1 MGWVKDGEKFAF
13 LGLNIELG
21 AVEALALPGDY
32 TLLQEQLSLPEHW
45 KGWLGSQRVEEVEAC
60 PAYLA
65 IKMTA
70 RQPGVLD
77 GDDQRLRSLI
87 GHWYWGILLQD
98 RFVNLDDPFILAGSW
113 SRTELHLR
121 HFEMIDGTGRAIAEH
136 YPSLAAS
143 HIEGGFALAKVLR
156 DIAQEGAGQNW
167 RLRRC
172 LAIYQESR
180 AETDIL
186 DRVHQF
192 VRCIEGLIVSEPGQG
207 KPRFKSRTEL
217 FVGPR
222 HHDFMGDLYELRG
235 HIEHLHENQHLEE
248 FDRNARLEIARKEA
262 VSEFV
267 ARTCLVR
274 ILSSD
279 TLRRHFGN
287 VNAARAF
294 WLLDRQ
300 QQAELWGKPVDMKS
314 ALQGINFDH
323 VSDQELGKTD

>member
-1 MGWVKDGEKFAF
+1 MQWVKEGEKFAV

-21 AVEALALPGDY
+21 AIETLALSDDCA
-32 TLLQEQLSLPEHW
+32 LLQEQLSLPDHW

-87 GHWYWGILLQD
+87 GHWYCGILLQD

-113 SRTELHLR
+113 SRTQLDVR
-121 HFEMIDGTGRAIAEH
+121 HFEMIDGTGRAIAEY
-136 YPSLAAS
+136 YPLLTAS
-143 HIEGGFALAKVLR
+143 HIEGGLALAKVLR
-156 DIAQEGAGQNW
+156 EIAQEGAGQNW

-172 LAIYQESR
+172 LAIYQEAR
-180 AETDIL
+180 ASTDIL

-192 VRCIEGLIVSEPGQG
+192 VRCIEGLIVSEQG
-207 KPRFKSRTEL
+207 HGKLRFKSRTEL

-222 HHDFMGDLYELRG
+222 HHDFMGALYELRG

-248 FDRNARLEIARKEA
+248 FDRGVRLEIARKEA
-262 VSEFV
+262 VSEFI
-267 ARTCLVR
+267 ARTCLLR

-279 TLRRHFGN
+279 VLRRHFGN
-287 VNAARAF
+287 VDAARAF
-294 WLLDRQ
+294 WQLGRQ
-300 QQAELWGKPVDMKS
+300 QQAELWGKPVDMQS
-314 ALQGINFDH
+314 VLQGVNFDH
-323 VSDQELGKTD
+323 VSDQELGKID